1 MQQST
6 YFGDSIAGDGFDVDP
21 GGFEQEYE
29 VHHTSGPKVA
39 QVIGGAGTGKTTHLL
54 QLMEKVIERGT
65 DPKKIGFVT
74 FTKAARRE
82 AAERAANKFG
92 VTVEDLEVD
101 GYFRTLHS
109 TCYMLLKVSAKEMLT
124 DNKESCEW
132 IANALGEKVTEVS
145 LDGAEPFK
153 GRTKNEIVLGLWHC
167 ARNRL
172 EPFEK
177 TWERAMYSD
186 ENTPELSYCRKVIE
200 SYEQHKRLDGRSDF
214 TDLLGRYAG
223 WKFYFDG
230 PERKQ
235 PEGEIPKVDAW
246 FLDECQD
253 NSALS
258 DAVAR
263 RIVERS
269 KWVYLVGDPFQA
281 IYGWAGADSKHFMS
295 WPIQDGKQMILQQTY
310 RCPAPVIGLAEQILR
325 NCSDY
330 WDRGIAPAEHKGEV
344 DLYASYKS
352 PWVAELRPD
361 QSWLLIARTNFQA
374 SRIGKRLDE
383 AGIPWLPSGSKAN
396 NKWNA
401 PVRHNTI
408 LALRALQKGQPVSG
422 DEWKLILK
430 SIKSTKEKAYF
441 TRGIKKEWEEKNT
454 EGMFTNLEQIKPWG
468 ATDDFVH
475 LIKTGAWI
483 NRIDG
488 ARTFLDAA
496 SRFGYDA
503 IREPK
508 IKVGTVHSV
517 KGAEAD
523 NVLLLTSTSHQIKR
537 GQEHTDGF
545 NEERRVEYVAVTRA
559 RKRLLVCSEV
569 KQRKNRQAML
579 CEVM

>member
-1 MQQST
+1 MQDT
-6 YFGDSIAGDGFDVDP
+6 GFYGDTLPG

-352 PWVAELRPD
+352 SWVEYLHPE

-374 SRIGKRLDE
+374 ARMGKRLDE
-383 AGIPWLPSGSKAN
+383 AGIPWLPSGSKGN

-401 PVRHNTI
+401 PVRRNTI
-408 LALRALQKGQPVSG
+408 LALLALQQNHAISG
-422 DEWKLILK
+422 EDWRLILK
-430 SIKSTKEKAYF
+430 GIKSNRDRTYF
-441 TRGIKKEWEEKNT
+441 KRGAKTDWDKKDTHGLMN
-454 EGMFTNLEQIKPWG
+454 NLEGIQNWG
-468 ATDDFVH
+468 ATDDFIK
-475 LIKTGAWI
+475 LIRTGSWRNKIEGSIAYLE
-483 NRIDG
+483 
-488 ARTFLDAA
+488 AVK
-496 SRFGYDA
+496 RFGHIAVDSPN
-503 IREPK
+503 IR
-508 IKVGTVHSV
+508 IGTVHSV
-517 KGAEAD
+517 KGSEAN

-537 GQEHTDGF
+537 GQDHTDGF

-559 RKRLLVCSEV
+559 KERFIACSE
-569 KQRKNRQAML
+569 KKNRKSGHFML
-579 CEVM
+579 RDVI